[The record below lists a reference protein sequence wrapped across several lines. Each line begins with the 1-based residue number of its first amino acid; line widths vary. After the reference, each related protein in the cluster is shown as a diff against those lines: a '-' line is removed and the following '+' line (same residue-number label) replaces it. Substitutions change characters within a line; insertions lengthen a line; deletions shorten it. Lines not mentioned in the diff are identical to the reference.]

1 MSHPSRTPRT
11 SAPGRVAW
19 AASSALVVLLGRSAG
34 ARDFAWQETEEAADE
49 GAPPAA
55 TNPYFERCTWK
66 LWARDDAA
74 VTDSRAFVPPATSA
88 PSTIAP
94 PPAEKR
100 LWPLAKPAKGRFF
113 ELASTPSKVFAGTWD
128 DVYASWSG
136 THGWVRDRWAA
147 PQPGAA
153 DAAAID
159 EVAGIAPS
167 IVAVVDPTPIDTH
180 FKLGINYYHQSTTGM
195 AHTIT
200 NAVNPQ
206 NTLAYERLYFASGLL
221 TSPCH
226 LSLVDEG
233 AANAAFSTDLYLAL
247 MPTLFNSVGS
257 SDSETMAITKWV
269 IAGAHLQPELKL
281 RLKEAGSYASAM
293 LWLWK
298 SCLPVESAYDEEWRH
313 RIAYAAVGDR
323 FAFPGGYGAAGIE
336 RGDMNLAF
344 HEYDDG
350 LHLRRMVDAAKA
362 LAVAPPEA
370 VVDLLELQ
378 GGTKRLA
385 LKKTIGVLQ
394 KPGERVQLTVSAA
407 GSYDL
412 DGRPL
417 SFRWRLLHGNRNAT
431 VVRAGEVDADL
442 AGTRAAALPTTW
454 TVTVPW
460 DEALPEGRTTLLLVA
475 NNGVHDGNPA
485 AVTIYRQR
493 GDLPPSGGGYN
504 DYVYDTK
511 HANRRPI
518 MVGLQ
523 DVVVKPGD
531 TLTLPLRAIDPE
543 GQPVR
548 FTKRDG
554 EPGEF
559 DGSVF
564 TWKVPSK
571 EPVGTR
577 WLTVLCSDA
586 TSGSSYE
593 AQRIALQVKPKFAAR
608 IVADVVAGPA
618 PLTVK
623 FSSGASGP
631 GGGAVKGDWAFA
643 PRAPGRPPM
652 PTPEVSGVAQTTK
665 VFDQPGIHDAWFRVK
680 AGNDE
685 DLARLTVL
693 VTAASLP
700 SGRPA
705 ALQVEGNG
713 VFIASG
719 DETPSPFDGTD
730 FGPLPPAAKG
740 AKPPRAIEHAFLLHN
755 IGDAPLALGR
765 SAVSLAGDDAAQFA
779 VATPPRATVEP
790 NGSTRLVL
798 RWQPKAPGRHHAT
811 VKVTAAGKETTFV
824 VAGGEAA
831 E

>member
-1 MSHPSRTPRT
+1 M
-11 SAPGRVAW
+11 
-19 AASSALVVLLGRSAG
+19 LLGVVGILRPGAIAVARQEAG
-34 ARDFAWQETEEAADE
+34 A
-49 GAPPAA
+49 APAPTRA
-55 TNPYFERCTWK
+55 TNPYFPSCTWK

-74 VTDSRAFVPPATSA
+74 VTDSRAFVPPATAA
-88 PSTIAP
+88 PSSIAP
-94 PPAEKR
+94 PAPAKR
-100 LWPLAKPAKGRFF
+100 LWPVAKPPKGRSFAF
-113 ELASTPSKVFAGTWD
+113 AANAEKGFAGTWD

-147 PQPGAA
+147 PQPLAT
-153 DAAAID
+153 DPAAID
-159 EVAGIAPS
+159 EVAGIAAS
-167 IVAVVDPTPIDTH
+167 LIAVVDPTPVDTH

-233 AANAAFSTDLYLAL
+233 VANAAFSTDLYLTL

-269 IAGAHLQPELKL
+269 IVGAHLQPELKL
-281 RLKEAGSYASAM
+281 RLKEAGSYASTL

-298 SCLPVESAYDEEWRH
+298 SCLPIESAYDEEWRH

-394 KPGERVQLTVSAA
+394 PPGETVQLTVSAA

-417 SFRWRLLHGNRNAT
+417 SFRWKLLHGNRNST
-431 VVRAGEVDADL
+431 VVRTGEVDADL
-442 AGTRAAALPTTW
+442 DGTPAATLPPTW
-454 TVTVPW
+454 TLTVPW
-460 DEALPEGRTTLLLVA
+460 DDTLPEGRTTLLLLA

-504 DYVYDTK
+504 DYVYDTR

-518 MVGLQ
+518 VVGLQ
-523 DVVVKPGD
+523 DVSVKPGD
-531 TLTLPLRAIDPE
+531 TLSLPLRAIDPE

-559 DGSVF
+559 DGNVF

-593 AQRIALQVKPKFAAR
+593 AQRIALQVKPKLAAK
-608 IVADVVAGPA
+608 IVADTVAGAA

-623 FSSGASGP
+623 FASGGSGP
-631 GGGAVKGDWAFA
+631 GGGAAKGDWAFA
-643 PRAPGRPPM
+643 PRAPGR
-652 PTPEVSGVAQTTK
+652 
-665 VFDQPGIHDAWFRVK
+665 
-680 AGNDE
+680 
-685 DLARLTVL
+685 
-693 VTAASLP
+693 
-700 SGRPA
+700 
-705 ALQVEGNG
+705 
-713 VFIASG
+713 
-719 DETPSPFDGTD
+719 
-730 FGPLPPAAKG
+730 
-740 AKPPRAIEHAFLLHN
+740 
-755 IGDAPLALGR
+755 
-765 SAVSLAGDDAAQFA
+765 
-779 VATPPRATVEP
+779 
-790 NGSTRLVL
+790 
-798 RWQPKAPGRHHAT
+798 
-811 VKVTAAGKETTFV
+811 
-824 VAGGEAA
+824 
-831 E
+831 